1 MKNELKLT
9 ILGNLQT
16 LLIGSEY
23 VSIGGM
29 ENLLT
34 HFVGEPI
41 KYYDTQIDD
50 GIDDDVEDNL
60 LMRDCFS
67 SDDDSLIIRIYYGN
81 NSKKIGCVNIS

>member
-9 ILGNLQT
+9 ILGKLQT
-16 LLIGSEY
+16 ILIGSEY

-29 ENLLT
+29 ENILT
-34 HFVGEPI
+34 HIVEEPI

-67 SDDDSLIIRIYYGN
+67 TDDDSLIIRVYYGN
-81 NSKKIGCVNIS
+81 NSKKIGYVNVS